1 MKRLVAILMALAL
14 AVVFGV
20 GSAVAAEQAKSCPDT
35 FKALDKNGDGKLSL
49 DEFKAGGK
57 DNTEEAF
64 KAKDANKDGF
74 LTVDEF
80 CGTAK
85 K

>member
-1 MKRLVAILMALAL
+1 MKRLVAVLMALAL
-14 AVVFGV
+14 VVVFGV
-20 GSAVAAEQAKSCPDT
+20 GAASATEAKPCPDT

-57 DNTEEAF
+57 DNTEDAF
-64 KAKDANKDGF
+64 KAKDANKDGA
-74 LTVDEF
+74 LTVEEL
-80 CGTAK
+80 CGAAK